1 MKVKK
6 SNCTE
11 TTQGIIKG
19 LKSKGLDF
27 PTMTTVEYQV
37 NGVSYEVVES
47 LKLKSE
53 VIKFGFLPIGQNRV
67 PAMGDTKEGSSAQV
81 NYNPN
86 NPSEAFIT
94 KNTGKAN
101 V

>member
-1 MKVKK
+1 MKIKK

-19 LKSKGLDF
+19 LKSKGMDF
-27 PTMTTVEYQV
+27 PTMVTVEYQV
-37 NGVSYEVVES
+37 NGVNYEVVES

-53 VIKFGFLPIGQNRV
+53 VIKFVFLPIGQNRV
-67 PAMGDTKEGSSAQV
+67 PTMGDTRVGSAAQV
-81 NYNPN
+81 NYNPM
-86 NPSEAFIT
+86 NPKEAFIT